1 MRSERCAS
9 AVMGRRL
16 RLRVR
21 CVSGGSGVSGGSAE
35 PPGNVVCGDGFNY
48 SQHLYNKSQIVRKC
62 GNYFFIYIHLHR
74 YRHYPLF
81 PFFVWHPSFSGFFFF
96 FVYFYGL
103 IFDFLITQFLFYPLA
118 LSLYHRKLPKCSFA
132 KCLLFFLLLFKFM
145 AFGDNYFR
153 HYHLY

>member
-1 MRSERCAS
+1 MTEMRSERCAS

-48 SQHLYNKSQIVRKC
+48 SQHLYNKSQIVRKS

-96 FVYFYGL
+96 CLFLWFDIRFFNYTIFVLPPRPF
-103 IFDFLITQFLFYPLA
+103 A
-118 LSLYHRKLPKCSFA
+118 LS
-132 KCLLFFLLLFKFM
+132 
-145 AFGDNYFR
+145 
-153 HYHLY
+153 